1 MSANYRSWTRWASLF
16 AISALVAGC
25 ISAGTRPGGEIY
37 FTTHG
42 AEAVVS
48 GNVDDVEAR
57 TRRVL
62 AKEGIAIDESSS
74 KKGGD
79 KLEFKGDK
87 GELTVTIEVTYE
99 TPTTS
104 KVEVTARKNLVVVD
118 KDYARHILNQIVVI

>member
-1 MSANYRSWTRWASLF
+1 MSANYKSWTSWASLF

-25 ISAGTRPGGEIY
+25 IAAGTRPGGEIY

-42 AEAVVS
+42 AKAVVS
-48 GNVDDVEAR
+48 GGVDDVEAR

-79 KLEFKGDK
+79 KREFKGDK
-87 GELTVTIEVTYE
+87 GELTVTIEITYE

-118 KDYARHILNQIVVI
+118 KDYARHILNQIVIV